1 MIVPKDLRYTK
12 EHEWIRSKGGE
23 VEVGITEYAQGELG
37 DVIFVDLPPVG
48 TKVAAMKAFGSIDA
62 VKTVSDLFAPV
73 GGEIVAANTSLK
85 DNPAL
90 VNQSPYE
97 QGWMVR
103 IRVENPA
110 EVNALLTADDYE
122 KLLGAHA

>member
-1 MIVPKDLRYTK
+1 M
-12 EHEWIRSKGGE
+12 
-23 VEVGITEYAQGELG
+23 EVGITEYAQGELG
-37 DVIFVDLPPVG
+37 DVIFVDLPSVG
-48 TKVAAMKAFGSIDA
+48 TKVVAMKTFGSIDA

-73 GGEIVAANTSLK
+73 AGEIVAVNDSLK
-85 DNPAL
+85 ENPAL

-97 QGWMVR
+97 KGWMVR

-110 EVNALLTADDYE
+110 DVGALLTSDDYE

>member
-1 MIVPKDLRYTK
+1 MNVPKDLRYTK
-12 EHEWIRSKGGE
+12 EHEWIRPKGGE
-23 VEVGITEYAQGELG
+23 VEIGITEYAQGELG
-37 DVIFVDLPPVG
+37 DVIFVDLPPLG
-48 TKVAAMKAFGSIDA
+48 TKVAAMKTFGSIDA

-73 GGEIVAANTSLK
+73 GGEIVAVNDTLK

-103 IRVENPA
+103 IRVANPA
-110 EVNALLTADDYE
+110 ELNALLTSGDYE
-122 KLLGAHA
+122 KLLGAPA